1 MKDEKTITHSEFS
14 ENSKEKLPLE
24 EQIEILQK
32 KLEDAEMRAT
42 EKGIALIEMTAGRN
56 ALYQSLQDT
65 QMRLAEVTGQ
75 YENDVQVYKNEL
87 EVCMKEKRQLQEQYD
102 SIFIKAKRYDE
113 LQESVI
119 KIKMKAEMQAHEM
132 IDDAQEKAM
141 DAVNLIDDIEKEMR
155 LFRDDITFLR
165 RDIKIGTITLD
176 DRLENVDARLTKSL
190 GKLLAIKETF
200 YINNSLPLDN
210 PPDVND
216 QLIFD
221 ESDAGT
227 GKGDAPF
234 ISYPEVINPPYPPK
248 QEGGDDQGYY

>member
-1 MKDEKTITHSEFS
+1 MSKGKKNVDLSALSTEQKAAYFVRKLASYMGFAAKAGKIASGTNTCIFTMAKGKARLLIIADDMA

-119 KIKMKAEMQAHEM
+119 KIKMKAEMIQ
-132 IDDAQEKAM
+132 
-141 DAVNLIDDIEKEMR
+141 
-155 LFRDDITFLR
+155 
-165 RDIKIGTITLD
+165 
-176 DRLENVDARLTKSL
+176 TK
-190 GKLLAIKETF
+190 K
-200 YINNSLPLDN
+200 
-210 PPDVND
+210 
-216 QLIFD
+216 
-221 ESDAGT
+221 
-227 GKGDAPF
+227 
-234 ISYPEVINPPYPPK
+234 
-248 QEGGDDQGYY
+248 